1 MEIQFR
7 SDCKYA
13 VLAEPSSLKVLSY
26 SDFLKYTKDVHF
38 NLDSPMVIRDGE
50 MIFKGVQL
58 NGKTIWVYPIA
69 PTRFD
74 NNYIVFYRSSEDT
87 VSFIYAD
94 NELDIPSDESVLVA
108 RI

>member
-1 MEIQFR
+1 MVIQFR

-13 VLAEPSSLKVLSY
+13 VLEEPSTLKVLSY
-26 SDFLKYTKDVHF
+26 SDFLSYTKDVQF

-50 MIFKGVQL
+50 MIFKGNRL
-58 NGKTIWVYPIA
+58 NEKTIWVYPIA

-74 NNYIVFYRSSEDT
+74 NNYIVFYKVEDNF
-87 VSFIYAD
+87 SFFYAD
-94 NELDIPSDESVLVA
+94 NEMDIPSDDNVLVT

>member
-13 VLAEPSSLKVLSY
+13 VLEEPSTLKVLSY
-26 SDFLKYTKDVHF
+26 SDFLRYTKDVQF

-50 MIFKGVQL
+50 MIFKGIQL

-74 NNYIVFYRSSEDT
+74 NNYIVFYKVEDK
-87 VSFIYAD
+87 VSFYYAD
-94 NELDIPSDESVLVA
+94 NEMDIPSDDNVLVT